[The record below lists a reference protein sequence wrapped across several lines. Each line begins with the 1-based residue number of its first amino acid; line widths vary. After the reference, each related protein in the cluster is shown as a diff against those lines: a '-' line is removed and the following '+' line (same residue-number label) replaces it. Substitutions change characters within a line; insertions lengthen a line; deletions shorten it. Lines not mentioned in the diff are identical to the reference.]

1 MSWISIDVDLDH
13 IYDEMD
19 RYDKEKMAEWL
30 MDDCILDN
38 HSNSKIRET
47 TRNTNESPGE
57 EQYRNDLTKIWN
69 GFYQLSN
76 EDIEII
82 KNIAN
87 KI

>member
-1 MSWISIDVDLDH
+1 MSWVSIDVDLDDV
-13 IYDEMD
+13 YNEMS
-19 RYDKEKMAEWL
+19 RWDKENMAEWL
-30 MDDCILDN
+30 MDDGILNN
-38 HSNSKIRET
+38 HPNSKIRET

-69 GFYQLSN
+69 SFYQLSN

>member
-1 MSWISIDVDLDH
+1 MSWVSIDVDLDH

-19 RYDKEKMAEWL
+19 RYDKQKMAEWL
-30 MDDCILDN
+30 LDDGILDD
-38 HSNSKIRET
+38 HPNSEIRKVI
-47 TRNTNESPGE
+47 RGNNESPGE
-57 EQYRNDLTKIWN
+57 EQHRNDLTKLWN
-69 GFYQLSN
+69 NFYQLSN